1 MRKNLP
7 SLPESRAGRACSHR
21 LALTGLTQLGE
32 PKCLYGD
39 KLARLGGW
47 PYHRKT
53 VTRLGKVIFASHV
66 NGSSSLVSKCRK
78 SWLAQGSSGNRA
90 TLSPGTTFFNINGL
104 IVLCSFVLRK
114 IRPVKWSVKR
124 SSTKPTP
131 VCVGQASFTIC
142 LPLHNAAPT
151 PKILRQHFAWYRL
164 PTSWLGTAIGVPSFT
179 TPASIV
185 TPTTIGL
192 RELKICWG
200 RIRSLHGNTAICL
213 NSSRFF
219 CLSSYRKKKTI
230 L

>member
-1 MRKNLP
+1 MRKKLP

-21 LALTGLTQLGE
+21 LALIGLTQLGE
-32 PKCLYGD
+32 P

-53 VTRLGKVIFASHV
+53 VTRLGKVTLFFASHV

-78 SWLAQGSSGNRA
+78 SWLTQGSSDYRV
-90 TLSPGTTFFNINGL
+90 TISPGTTFLNINWL
-104 IVLCSFVLRK
+104 IILCIFVLRK
-114 IRPVKWSVKR
+114 IRPVKWSVNR
-124 SSTKPTP
+124 LSTKPTP

-142 LPLHNAAPT
+142 LPLHNAAPK
-151 PKILRQHFAWYRL
+151 PKIIRQHFSWYRL

-179 TPASIV
+179 TPASTV